1 MGKQSE
7 KGRGSP
13 EDEKISPRPLLAIKE
28 FMPLSLCQG
37 VSASNAE
44 CQGVSASNAEC
55 QGVFSGFDFDTFDTD
70 CRVLFAS
77 NVEFQGCFLPVM

>member
-44 CQGVSASNAEC
+44 CQGV
-55 QGVFSGFDFDTFDTD
+55 FSGFDFDTFDTD